1 MKKIINILENAIY
14 LIELKMKALSA
25 TLNTFLMDKTIV
37 DIILSDPDNF
47 NVNNLKY
54 QIPKEYLYK
63 LEYIEKLQGW
73 YRKFP
78 NEPQVKLALDYLA
91 DIELILKEKRNRY
104 VRINIKMYQQCEQL
118 KKNYEMLLKKMKTYD
133 RNTFIEESELSI
145 IEDLIDDETID
156 ENIIALFLYIGKNN
170 AIIRI
175 KQEKGNDL
183 FNELEES
190 IDNKLFD
197 EMNFVGEQ
205 SSSDARILFTKIR
218 NIIDNDTMLFAIVG
232 NMQVVEEI
240 KKYFTMIFEIE
251 CRITDEIVE
260 EADIF
265 KEELES
271 IDDSDVFMIAIA
283 LLIVDAIEKNNGD
296 MVSTILEGYKNSKYS
311 KQINS
316 LEKQLL
322 ETKKNRLKQII
333 DEYYIEEDYIKFN
346 SAYEDISESQ
356 LVKFVGLETI
366 QSMKIMELIYINYN
380 RIDTMTL
387 EQLDELIT
395 NLEFQMTIYKQIQ
408 REFDKQTEKFIAD
421 GLNIDGVSNYVV
433 FLNNERIKQNIEK
446 ITREQD
452 VNLSL
457 FASAIYK
464 LLMLQPNDLYSRDTC
479 KPIISNGKPN
489 EYEIRE
495 ERAGTIRIC
504 FKAIASFNG
513 KIVYEVLGFAFGACG
528 DKRKND
534 NLKESIKEYMS
545 YYPDYQRLENIF
557 RQNDVEQIECIIND
571 SLDFY
576 NSLISKEKNKVKE

>member
-47 NVNNLKY
+47 NVNNLKC

-205 SSSDARILFTKIR
+205 SSSDAQILFTKIR

-346 SAYEDISESQ
+346 SAYEDILESQ

-387 EQLDELIT
+387 EQLDELIA

-408 REFDKQTEKFIAD
+408 SEFDKQTEEFIAD
-421 GLNIDGVSNYVV
+421 GLNIDVVSNYVV

-528 DKRKND
+528 DKRKNN

-545 YYPDYQRLENIF
+545 YYSDYQRLENIF

-576 NSLISKEKNKVKE
+576 NSLVSKEKIK